1 MAKYLML
8 DRRFLNPQ
16 AMENVILRITPPEKD
31 QANNPLFIQD
41 QPWEIRIDNGYPN
54 VIYDEQAQIF
64 RCYYTL
70 FTDDLDTEG
79 TTLEERTS
87 RDYLPRM
94 DRVTSL
100 AYAESKDGIHWEKPA
115 LGRVEWRGNKENNIL
130 FLFAHG
136 TGVMVDHHGSDS
148 AARYK
153 MVTKV
158 DIPGHGAYMAVAFSP
173 DGVNWSDLI
182 PWPEYNPPADS
193 HNLPFWNEE
202 EGCYMLL
209 SRVWKDGIRMTT
221 LSRSDDFIHWSEPK
235 ETLRGRG
242 FENQIYSMPV
252 FFWNNLY
259 LGLASII
266 HEGDRTDAD
275 FDTVDCELTWAVSP
289 DHFDF
294 VAPGQ
299 TVIPRGAGAYPTGD
313 FDCGCIY
320 ASQPVKGPDGSL
332 WIYYMGGNGRHTN
345 FRESSLARAR
355 WKADCFASMVPKRE
369 EENSLLTSCKLKFQG
384 PSLEILA
391 EAVEPSMP
399 IYLEAQ
405 VHRVWT
411 EAPISG
417 FSYKESRVSELEGG
431 WKRIEWTQGLESLAG
446 TSGCIKLKFK
456 NLKIWAVQGDIC
468 LDGHRLWEGAD
479 MENEGF

>member
-1 MAKYLML
+1 
-8 DRRFLNPQ
+8 
-16 AMENVILRITPPEKD
+16 
-31 QANNPLFIQD
+31 
-41 QPWEIRIDNGYPN
+41 
-54 VIYDEQAQIF
+54 
-64 RCYYTL
+64 
-70 FTDDLDTEG
+70 
-79 TTLEERTS
+79 
-87 RDYLPRM
+87 
-94 DRVTSL
+94 
-100 AYAESKDGIHWEKPA
+100 
-115 LGRVEWRGNKENNIL
+115 
-130 FLFAHG
+130 
-136 TGVMVDHHGSDS
+136 
-148 AARYK
+148 
-153 MVTKV
+153 
-158 DIPGHGAYMAVAFSP
+158 MAVAFSP

-209 SRVWKDGIRMTT
+209 SRIWKDGIRMTT
-221 LSRSDDFIHWSEPK
+221 LSRSDDFIHWSEPE

-266 HEGDRTDAD
+266 HEGDRTDVD

-289 DHFDF
+289 EHFDF

-299 TVIPRGAGAYPTGD
+299 SVIPRGAGTYPTGD

-355 WKADCFASMVPKRE
+355 WKADRFASMVPKRE

-391 EAVEPSMP
+391 EAVEPSVP

-405 VHRVWT
+405 IHRVWT

-417 FSYKESRVSELEGG
+417 FSYEESRVSEMEGG
-431 WKRIEWTQGLESLAG
+431 WKRIGWTQGLESLAG

-456 NLKIWAVQGDIC
+456 NLKIWAVRGDIC